1 MMFKPKWFMIFH
13 DCFIHLSAYSA
24 SPSPTLCVNWGT
36 GTWQPCHAEC
46 SHKRAWSRDAAHRE
60 TSKLGR
66 AGRKMSVEICRN
78 MSQREKYEKARWIF
92 GRWNLWVGETR
103 GVGRCQ
109 QDSAVASGQ
118 MWPAPRLL
126 LRETH
131 KSCIN
136 LMILPYL
143 AISCHILP
151 SHYPL
156 GCWIF
161 FLLVPVISSSSASL
175 LVQRCLPELP
185 PQAEACLP
193 NVRLGVLQSLDRR
206 SEEFRRLTPKQ
217 WTSSELGN
225 PRLQRQ
231 VLLKVTAPS

>member
-1 MMFKPKWFMIFH
+1 MATLPRWVQPQARMVQGR
-13 DCFIHLSAYSA
+13 SAPGNLQA
-24 SPSPTLCVNWGT
+24 AQG
-36 GTWQPCHAEC
+36 
-46 SHKRAWSRDAAHRE
+46 WSKDV
-60 TSKLGR
+60 G
-66 AGRKMSVEICRN
+66 RN
-78 MSQREKYEKARWIF
+78 MSQREEYEKARWIF

-151 SHYPL
+151 YLAISLSPWLLDLLPACPRHL
-156 GCWIF
+156 F
-161 FLLVPVISSSSASL
+161 FVCFFAGSALSPGTSTAGRSVPSKCEARSTAKPGSEIRGVPASDTKAMDLKRTWKPATSKAGSA
-175 LVQRCLPELP
+175 
-185 PQAEACLP
+185 
-193 NVRLGVLQSLDRR
+193 
-206 SEEFRRLTPKQ
+206 
-217 WTSSELGN
+217 
-225 PRLQRQ
+225 
-231 VLLKVTAPS
+231 

>member
-175 LVQRCLPELP
+175 LVQRSPGTSTAGRSVPSKC
-185 PQAEACLP
+185 EARSTAKP
-193 NVRLGVLQSLDRR
+193 GSEIRGVPASDTKAMDLKR
-206 SEEFRRLTPKQ
+206 TWKPA
-217 WTSSELGN
+217 TSKAGS
-225 PRLQRQ
+225 
-231 VLLKVTAPS
+231 A